1 MGLFGEP
8 SVNDGLRND
17 VVGVTEIL
25 VVDENCS
32 HYPSGCILAL
42 ERPRHRC
49 TTKWAILCRVQNTSW
64 VLRRALGSS

>member
-32 HYPSGCILAL
+32 HYPSVASSLWNVRGIG
-42 ERPRHRC
+42 
-49 TTKWAILCRVQNTSW
+49 VQQNGRSCVVYKTLPGFCD
-64 VLRRALGSS
+64 VH